1 MIINAEGQVLGR
13 LSSFAAK
20 KALLGEEVIV
30 VNAEKAIVSGKRDA
44 ILKSELEKLNRRSK
58 ASPLRGPFHYKKPD
72 RFLRKKIR
80 GMLPWKKPR
89 GREAFGRIMVYTGLP
104 KDEIMRNHNVDV
116 DKAKV
121 QSSDKAKKNLGNYL
135 TVGEICSAMGGKW

>member
-1 MIINAEGQVLGR
+1 MIINAEGQVVGR

-30 VNAEKAIVSGKRDA
+30 VNAEKAIISGKKEF
-44 ILKSELEKLNRRSK
+44 IIQSELDKFHRRNK

-80 GMLPWKKPR
+80 GMLPYKRTR
-89 GREAFGRIMVYTGLP
+89 GREALSRVMVYTGAP
-104 KDEIMRNHNVDV
+104 KDEIMRKHNIDL
-116 DKAKV
+116 DKAKI
-121 QSSDKAKKNLGNYL
+121 QALDKANTIHNNHM
-135 TVGEICSAMGGKW
+135 TVGEICKAIGGRP